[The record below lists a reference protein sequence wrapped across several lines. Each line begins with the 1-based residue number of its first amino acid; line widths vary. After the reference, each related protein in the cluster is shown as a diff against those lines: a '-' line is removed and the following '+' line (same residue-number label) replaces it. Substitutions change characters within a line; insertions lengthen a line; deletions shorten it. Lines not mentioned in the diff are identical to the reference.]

1 MKKVLFFLIV
11 LCSSS
16 GVQSQ
21 VRITEVM
28 SNGGPTDWFELTNF
42 GSTTVDITGWKMD
55 DNSFAFANSVLLNGI
70 TSIAAGERVI
80 FGESGSATYA
90 STFRTLWGISNT
102 VQVGS
107 YTGSGVGLAS
117 GGDGVIVFTST
128 GTEVHRVSFLTSTA
142 GTSFYWGYNADGT
155 FNTSYVGASNVGL
168 ASVVGTIGTQITFL
182 ISTNTGSPG
191 TSITPVNP
199 VLGCMDATACNYNS
213 TATTSD
219 NSCTY
224 GQTYY
229 LDQDGDG
236 YGVSTTSI
244 VSCTATAGYVLSS
257 TDCNDNVAAI
267 SPGAS
272 ENCLNL
278 LDDNCDG
285 LVNVGCPQAEVS
297 IASASNFIQVNE
309 NAGTVTI
316 PVTVT
321 NANALPINVQFSL
334 SVYSNATAGL
344 DYTWTNTMVINPLT
358 NGVINHSL
366 TIIDDAII
374 ENAERII
381 VKISSTDNG
390 IVNATNNYRIIFISD
405 NEANPIS
412 SSNELNLNL
421 LSSFSNGA
429 TGINSA
435 EIVAHDAQS
444 QRLFI
449 ANSIAGKMDIV
460 NFSNPAAPVLISS
473 ISMSPYGN
481 INSIAVHNGI
491 VAAAIENINPQAN
504 GKIVFFDT
512 DGVFLNEVPAGA
524 MPDMITFSKDYTKV
538 ITANEGEPN
547 GTYSLDPEGSI
558 TVVDISGGVAN
569 LTSANATQ
577 IMLTQFNGQE
587 VALRA
592 QGIRI
597 FSTSATVAQDL
608 EPENVAVSDDNAKAY
623 VTLQENNAMLVLNL
637 LTNTIESILP
647 LGYAD
652 YSAGSGNSL
661 DASDQSGAILNTSDL
676 PIKGAYMPDAI
687 SYSTINGSGYVFM
700 ANEGDSRE
708 FGSVIDANRIS
719 SSVFNNLDAAAFPDA
734 AILKNNKFLGRLSA
748 LKYSGDTDGDGD
760 YDELHV
766 MGSRSFTIRNAA
778 TNALVFDSKDMF
790 EKITANSPLT
800 SAFFNASNTT
810 GAAASKNRSDDK
822 GPEPEGVT
830 VSVINGIHYAFIAL
844 ERVGGCMVFNV
855 ENPSAPVFVTYVN
868 NRTLNGSGPDL
879 GAEGIIFISGPD
891 SPNGQPIVI
900 LANEVSSTLSIF
912 GIGCPNSN
920 WYADT
925 DGDGFGSGTVSN
937 TCTQPVGYVSNNID
951 CNNAVASINP
961 VASEVCNG
969 IDDNCNLLA
978 DDGLTFTNYYADTD
992 ADGYGAGAA
1001 TNACAQ
1007 PTGFVVN
1014 NTDCNNALA
1023 TVNPAAIENC
1033 GNSIDD
1039 NCNATIDEGCTTA
1052 GENPNTAISMSSSIW
1067 PNCNAVNGTLVNA
1080 IASASAQTICL
1091 TGEDKWHQ
1099 FVATSEGLSI
1109 VVNSTSADI
1118 LIELQTAAGTLV
1130 AQENAVSGLGGEIL
1144 NHYGLTAGQVYKVGV
1159 RNYNSALGTGTYT
1172 ICVKMLKRGGCDYGP
1187 GPYTLCQY
1195 FKATWAG
1202 ATGTTYTYTFTG
1214 LTGPAA
1220 GSVYTRIQ
1228 NSDICLL
1235 SNVVPTLPYGSTY
1248 SVLITNIYS
1257 INNAA
1262 GVAENISVPALTPC
1276 SMIISNEPTTAL
1288 RTTDQCAA
1296 GPRFRGAIVAS
1307 LPWVCGATNW
1317 RWEFTELDASGNPL
1331 GLPIAVNRGSA
1342 SNYLSLG
1349 AVLQLQ
1355 NGKTYS
1361 VRTAPILAYTGTN
1374 YQWGAPVCMSIVGTT
1389 AMVADGSQA
1398 NQQVVRTETANDVN
1412 MSLYPNPTHGTDVN
1426 INLSGIISDNVQM
1439 RVVDAMGRQ
1448 VWNNRYSVNGVLN
1461 TNITFERPLAN
1472 GLYMVEA
1479 IFNGEVQTQRM
1490 MVQK

>member
-11 LCSSS
+11 LCSSI

-42 GSTTVDITGWKMD
+42 GSTAVNITGWKMD
-55 DNSFAFANSVLLNGI
+55 DNSFAFANSVLLNGV

-80 FGESGSATYA
+80 FGESASATYA
-90 STFRTLWGISNT
+90 STFRTFWGIPST

-117 GGDGVIVFTST
+117 GGDGVIVFNST
-128 GTEVHRVSFLTSTA
+128 GTEVHRVSFLTSSA
-142 GTSFYWGYNADGT
+142 GISFYWGYNADGT

-168 ASVVGTIGTQITFL
+168 ASAVGTIGTQITFL
-182 ISTNTGSPG
+182 ISSNTGSPG

-224 GQTYY
+224 AQMYY

-236 YGVSTTSI
+236 YGGASTSTL
-244 VSCTATAGYVLSS
+244 SCTPVFFFVLTN
-257 TDCNDNVAAI
+257 TDCNDNVASI

-272 ENCLNL
+272 ENCVNL
-278 LDDNCDG
+278 IDDNCDG

-316 PVTVT
+316 PVTVA

-334 SVYSNATAGL
+334 SVYSNATEGV
-344 DYTWTNTMVINPLT
+344 DYTWTNTLTIQPLT
-358 NGVINHSL
+358 NGVSNH
-366 TIIDDAII
+366 TITLVDDALI
-374 ENAERII
+374 ENAERIV
-381 VKISSTDNG
+381 VKIASTDNG
-390 IVNATNNYRIIFISD
+390 VVNATNNYRIIFISD
-405 NEANPIS
+405 NEVNTIA

-429 TGINSA
+429 TGTNSA
-435 EIVAHDAQS
+435 EIVAHDTQS

-460 NFSNPAAPVLISS
+460 NFSNPAAPVLLSS
-473 ISMSPYGN
+473 ISMAPYGN

-491 VAAAIENINPQAN
+491 VAVAIENASPQSN

-512 DGVFLNEVPAGA
+512 NGVFLNEVPAGA

-547 GTYSLDPEGSI
+547 ATYSLDPEGSV
-558 TVVDISGGVAN
+558 TVVDISGGIAN

-608 EPENVAVSDDNAKAY
+608 EPEYVAVSDDNTKAY
-623 VTLQENNAMLVLNL
+623 VTLQENNAMLVVNL
-637 LTNTIESILP
+637 VTNTIESLLP

-661 DASDQSGAILNTSDL
+661 DASDQSGAILNTSGI

-687 SYSTINGSGYVFM
+687 SYSTIGGNGYVFM

-719 SSVFNNLDAAAFPDA
+719 SSTFNSLDPVAFPDA
-734 AILKNNKFLGRLSA
+734 AILKNNKFLGRLNA

-810 GAAASKNRSDDK
+810 GAATLKNRSDDK

-830 VSVINGIHYAFIAL
+830 VSVVNGIHYAFIAL

-879 GAEGIIFISGPD
+879 GAEGIIFINGAD
-891 SPNGQPIVI
+891 SPNGQPLVI
-900 LANEVSSTLSIF
+900 LANEVSSTLSIY
-912 GIGCPNSN
+912 GIACPNSN
-920 WYADT
+920 WYVDT

-937 TCTQPVGYVSNNID
+937 TCTQPVGYVANNID

-961 VASEVCNG
+961 GAFEVCNG
-969 IDDNCNLLA
+969 LDDNCNLLA
-978 DDGLTFTNYYADTD
+978 DDGLTFSNYYADVD
-992 ADGYGAGAA
+992 GDGYGAGTAN
-1001 TNACAQ
+1001 NACAQ
-1007 PTGFVVN
+1007 PNGFVTT
-1014 NTDCNNALA
+1014 NTDCNNTNAA
-1023 TVNPAAIENC
+1023 VNPAAIEIC

-1039 NCNATIDEGCTTA
+1039 NCNGTTDEGCSAA
-1052 GENPNTAISMSSSIW
+1052 GENPNTAISISSSIW

-1080 IASASAQTICL
+1080 SASASAQTICL

-1099 FVATSEGLSI
+1099 FVATSEGISI
-1109 VVNSTSADI
+1109 VVNSSAADI
-1118 LIELQTAAGTLV
+1118 VIELQTAAGALV
-1130 AQENAVSGLGGEIL
+1130 AQENAVAGLGGEIL

-1159 RNYNSALGTGTYT
+1159 RNYNSALGTGTYS
-1172 ICVKMLKRGGCDYGP
+1172 ICAKMLKRGGCDYGP

-1202 ATGTTYTYTFTG
+1202 ATGTNYTYTFTG

-1220 GSVYTRIQ
+1220 GNVYTRTQ
-1228 NSDICLL
+1228 NSDICVL
-1235 SNVVPTLPYGSTY
+1235 SNVLPTLPYGSTY
-1248 SVLITNIYS
+1248 SVIIGNTYT

-1262 GVAENISVPALTPC
+1262 GVAETISVPALAPC
-1276 SMIISNEPTTAL
+1276 SMSTVAQPETAL
-1288 RTTDQCAA
+1288 RTADQCAA
-1296 GPRFRGAIVAS
+1296 GPRFRGAVVTS

-1317 RWEFTELDASGNPL
+1317 RWEFTELDAQSNPV
-1331 GLPIAVNRGSA
+1331 GLPITVNRGAA
-1342 SNYLSLG
+1342 SNSINLG
-1349 AVLQLQ
+1349 TVLQLQ
-1355 NGKTYS
+1355 YGKTYS
-1361 VRTAPILAYTGTN
+1361 VRTAPILSYTGTN
-1374 YQWGAPVCMSIVGTT
+1374 YQWGAPVCMSIVGSA

-1398 NQQVVRTETANDVN
+1398 NQQAVRMVTANEVN
-1412 MSLYPNPTHGTDVN
+1412 MSVYPNPTHGTDVN
-1426 INLSGIISDNVQM
+1426 INLSGVTSENVQI
-1439 RVVDAMGRQ
+1439 RLLDAMGRQ
-1448 VWNNRYSVNGVLN
+1448 VWSNRFSVSDVLN
-1461 TNITFERPLAN
+1461 TNISFERPLAS
-1472 GLYMVEA
+1472 GLYFVEA
-1479 IFNGEVQTQRM
+1479 LFNGEVQTQRL

>member
-1 MKKVLFFLIV
+1 MKHFLFFLAI
-11 LCSSS
+11 LFSSI
-16 GVQSQ
+16 GMQSQ
-21 VRITEVM
+21 VRITEVV
-28 SNGGPTDWFELTNF
+28 SSGGTSDWFELTNY
-42 GSTTVDITGWKMD
+42 GTTAVDITGWKMD
-55 DNSFAFANSVLLNGI
+55 DGSFSLTSSFVLNGI
-70 TSIAAGERVI
+70 TSIAPNERVI
-80 FGESGSATYA
+80 FCENANASYAT
-90 STFRTLWGISNT
+90 TFRTFWGLAPS
-102 VQVGS
+102 VQVGT
-107 YTGSGVGLAS
+107 YTGTQIGLS
-117 GGDGVIVFTST
+117 SSGDGVIVFDAS
-128 GTEVHRVSFLTSTA
+128 GTEVWRVSFGAATF
-142 GTSFYWGYNADGT
+142 GTSFYWGY
-155 FNTSYVGASNVGL
+155 TSSGSFDPMYVGASNVGL
-168 ASVVGTIGTQITFL
+168 LSTLGTIQSQVTVN
-182 ISTNTGSPG
+182 SADVAMNVGSPS
-191 TSITPVNP
+191 TSIQPISS
-199 VLGCMDATACNYNS
+199 VLGCMDVLACNYSS

-244 VSCTATAGYVLSS
+244 VSCTATVGYVLSS
-257 TDCNDNVAAI
+257 TDCDDNVAAI

-272 ENCLNL
+272 ENCANSI
-278 LDDNCDG
+278 DDNCDG
-285 LVNVGCPQAEVS
+285 LVNTGCPQAEVS

-309 NAGTVTI
+309 NAGSVTI

-334 SVYSNATAGL
+334 SVYSNATEGV
-344 DYTWTNTMVINPLT
+344 DYTWTNTMTIQPLT
-358 NGVINHSL
+358 NGVSNH
-366 TIIDDAII
+366 TITLVDDALI
-374 ENAERII
+374 ENAERIV
-381 VKISSTDNG
+381 VKIASTDNG
-390 IVNATNNYRIIFISD
+390 VVNATNNYRIVFIKD
-405 NEANPIS
+405 NEQENIA
-412 SSNELNLNL
+412 SSNELNLTL
-421 LSSFSNGA
+421 LNSFSNG
-429 TGINSA
+429 TGDSNSA

-460 NFSNPAAPVLISS
+460 NFSNPAAPVLLSS

-491 VAAAIENINPQAN
+491 VAVAIENTNPQAN

-512 DGVFLNEVPAGA
+512 NGVFLNEVPAGA

-547 GTYSLDPEGSI
+547 GTYSVDPEGSI

-597 FSTSATVAQDL
+597 FTTSATVAQDL
-608 EPENVAVSDDNAKAY
+608 EPEYVAVSDDNTKAY
-623 VTLQENNAMLVLNL
+623 ITLQENNAILVLNL
-637 LTNTIESILP
+637 VTNAIESLLP

-661 DASDQSGAILNTSDL
+661 DASDLSGAILNTSDL

-708 FGSVIDANRIS
+708 FGSVTDANRIS
-719 SSVFNNLDAAAFPDA
+719 SSTFNSLDATAFPDA
-734 AILKNNKFLGRLSA
+734 TILRNNKFLGRLSA

-766 MGSRSFTIRNAA
+766 LGSRSFTIRNAE

-800 SAFFNASNTT
+800 SAFFNASNST
-810 GAAASKNRSDDK
+810 GAATSKSRSDDK

-830 VSVINGIHYAFIAL
+830 VSVVNGIHYAFIGL

-855 ENPSAPVFVTYVN
+855 ENPNAPVFVTYVN
-868 NRTLNGSGPDL
+868 NRTLAGSGPDL
-879 GAEGIIFISGPD
+879 GAEGIIFISAAD
-891 SPNGQPIVI
+891 SPNGQPMVI

-912 GIGCPNSN
+912 GIGCPNSI

-925 DGDGFGSGTVSN
+925 DGDGF
-937 TCTQPVGYVSNNID
+937 
-951 CNNAVASINP
+951 
-961 VASEVCNG
+961 
-969 IDDNCNLLA
+969 
-978 DDGLTFTNYYADTD
+978 
-992 ADGYGAGAA
+992 GAGAA

-1052 GENPNTAISMSSSIW
+1052 GENPNTAISMASSIW

-1091 TGEDKWHQ
+1091 TGEDMWHQ
-1099 FVATSEGLSI
+1099 FVATSEGVSI
-1109 VVNSTSADI
+1109 VVNSSANDI
-1118 LIELQTAAGTLV
+1118 VIELQTAAGVLV
-1130 AQENAVSGLGGEIL
+1130 AQENAVAGLGGEIL
-1144 NHYGLTAGQVYKVGV
+1144 NHYGLTTGQVYKVGV
-1159 RNYNSALGTGTYT
+1159 RNYNSALGAGTYS
-1172 ICVKMLKRGGCDYGP
+1172 ICVKMLKRGACDYGP

-1202 ATGTTYTYTFTG
+1202 ATGTSYTFTYTG

-1220 GSVYTRIQ
+1220 GNVYTRIQ

-1235 SNVVPTLPYGSTY
+1235 TTVLPTLPYGSTY
-1248 SVLITNIYS
+1248 SVLISNTYTL
-1257 INNAA
+1257 NNGA
-1262 GVAENISVPALTPC
+1262 GVAETISVPGLAPC
-1276 SMIISNEPTTAL
+1276 SMSTATQPVTAL
-1288 RTTDQCAA
+1288 RTSDRCTA
-1296 GPRFRGAIVAS
+1296 GPRFRGAVVAA
-1307 LPWVCGATNW
+1307 LPWVCGSTNW
-1317 RWEFTELDASGNPL
+1317 RWEFTELDAQSQPV
-1331 GLPIAVNRGSA
+1331 GLPIAVNRGAA
-1342 SNYLSLG
+1342 SNYINLG
-1349 AVLQLQ
+1349 SVLQLQ
-1355 NGKTYS
+1355 YGKTYS
-1361 VRTAPILAYTGTN
+1361 VRTAPILPYTGTD
-1374 YQWGAPVCMSIVGTT
+1374 YQWGTPFCMSIVGS
-1389 AMVADGSQA
+1389 AGMIADGSQA
-1398 NQQVVRTETANDVN
+1398 ANQAVRVEIANEVN

-1426 INLSGIISDNVQM
+1426 INLSGIESDNVQI
-1439 RVVDAMGRQ
+1439 RIVDAMGRQ
-1448 VWNNRYSVNGVLN
+1448 VWSNRYSVSGVLN
-1461 TNITFERPLAN
+1461 TNITFEQPLAN
-1472 GLYMVEA
+1472 GLYFVEA
-1479 IFNGEVQTQRM
+1479 IFNGEVQTQRL